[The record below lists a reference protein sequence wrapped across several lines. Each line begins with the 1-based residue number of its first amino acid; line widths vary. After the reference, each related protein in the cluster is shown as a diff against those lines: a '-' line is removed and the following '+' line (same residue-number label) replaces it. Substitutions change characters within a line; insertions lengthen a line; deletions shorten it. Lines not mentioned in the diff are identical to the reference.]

1 MARGWESKSV
11 EDQQAERDRHE
22 PAAPVVPQDPARV
35 AHRRTLELALARA
48 QADLK
53 TARHP
58 AHREMLETAIRAIDE
73 QIRRLLLVVF
83 ALVMLGACS
92 LRTVSCGTPQNPA
105 PGEAPGPIASS
116 GGGTTAA
123 PPKFKIVFLGDSLTA
138 GFGLLSDQAYPEL
151 LQRKFADEGYSLVEC
166 VNAGVSGDTTAGGR
180 RRVDDVF
187 ESETRILVVA
197 LGGNDA
203 LRGLTTTQTHD
214 NIAAII
220 DAAQAKGVAVVLAGM
235 EAPTNL
241 GQDYQTAFHQ
251 VFIQL
256 GSAYRKDIAFVPFL
270 LEGVAGNPAL
280 NQADGIHPNE
290 KGAEIIAELL
300 YPRLRTIVDQ
310 MGGGG

>member
-1 MARGWESKSV
+1 
-11 EDQQAERDRHE
+11 
-22 PAAPVVPQDPARV
+22 
-35 AHRRTLELALARA
+35 
-48 QADLK
+48 
-53 TARHP
+53 
-58 AHREMLETAIRAIDE
+58 
-73 QIRRLLLVVF
+73 
-83 ALVMLGACS
+83 MLGACS
-92 LRTVSCGTPQNPA
+92 FKTVSCGGAQLNPA
-105 PGEAPGPIASS
+105 PGETPVASS
-116 GGGTTAA
+116 GTTAA
-123 PPKFKIVFLGDSLTA
+123 PPRFKIVFLGDSLTA
-138 GFGLLSDQAYPEL
+138 GYGLLSDQAFPEL

-166 VNAGVSGDTTAGGR
+166 VNAGVSGDTTAGGL

-187 ESETRILVVA
+187 EPETRILVVA

-214 NIAAII
+214 NIAGII
-220 DAAQAKGVAVVLAGM
+220 DAAEARGVGVVLAGM

-251 VFIQL
+251 IFMQL
-256 GSAYRKDIAFVPFL
+256 GSAYKKDIAFVPFL

-290 KGAEIIAELL
+290 KGAEIIADML

>member
-22 PAAPVVPQDPARV
+22 PAAPAVHEDPAR
-35 AHRRTLELALARA
+35 AAQRRTLELARARA

-53 TARHP
+53 NARHP

-73 QIRRLLLVVF
+73 QLSRLLFVVF

-92 LRTVSCGTPQNPA
+92 LRTVSCSAPQNPA
-105 PGEAPGPIASS
+105 PGEAPAPAAAS

-123 PPKFKIVFLGDSLTA
+123 PPRFKIAFLGDSLTA
-138 GFGLLSDQAYPEL
+138 GYGLLSDQAFPQL
-151 LQRKFADEGYSLVEC
+151 VQQKFADEGYSLVEC
-166 VNAGVSGDTTAGGR
+166 VNAGVSGDTSAGGR
-180 RRVDDVF
+180 RRVDDVI
-187 ESETRILVVA
+187 EPDTRVLVIA

-203 LRGLTTTQTHD
+203 LRGLTTAQTHD

-220 DAAQAKGVAVVLAGM
+220 DAAEAKGVGVVLAGM

-251 VFIQL
+251 VFMQL
-256 GSAYRKDIAFVPFL
+256 GSAYKRQIAFVPFL

-290 KGAEIIAELL
+290 KGAEIIAEML